1 VTRPFA
7 LAPEQT
13 GRRRFCLA
21 TLLGALA
28 VIAAPAIASDR
39 ISMRVEVFGPLG
51 LHVLSLKTFVDEIG
65 DRYLINSYY
74 ATTGVA
80 ALVIDQSTRA
90 TTSGR
95 LIPASAQPESF
106 QAETRRN
113 GLERREKVDFYA
125 DGRVE
130 GSSTEPPSDTV
141 TPAAARG
148 TVDNLTAYFRIERQL
163 AAKGTCALMIPVF
176 DGRYRY
182 DLVFQD
188 SGKKTL
194 SPEGGQELQGM
205 AVGCRMVRHTHGPAK
220 AEQSEGAKGGTFW
233 YAPLLPGGV
242 VVPVRMQLDTQ
253 IGVVDAYLAELHG
266 RGVDLELMK

>member
-1 VTRPFA
+1 VTHPFA

-13 GRRRFCLA
+13 RRRRFCLA

-65 DRYLINSYY
+65 DRYLINSDY

-80 ALVIDQSTRA
+80 GLVIDQSTRA
-90 TTSGR
+90 TASGR
-95 LIPASAQPESF
+95 LIPASAQPELF
-106 QAETRRN
+106 QAQTRRN

-130 GSSTEPPSDTV
+130 GSSTAPPPDTV

-148 TVDNLTAYFRIERQL
+148 TVDNLTAYFRVERQL
-163 AAKGTCALMIPVF
+163 AAKGTCALTFRSSMAGTAMIWCSRTAV
-176 DGRYRY
+176 DYCR
-182 DLVFQD
+182 
-188 SGKKTL
+188 
-194 SPEGGQELQGM
+194 PELTSLEESHQW
-205 AVGCRMVRHTHGPAK
+205 P
-220 AEQSEGAKGGTFW
+220 
-233 YAPLLPGGV
+233 V
-242 VVPVRMQLDTQ
+242 VVQVCLKTQ
-253 IGVVDAYLAELHG
+253 
-266 RGVDLELMK
+266 